1 MLARKQSVRESA
13 FHDFGLNESSESNE
27 VTWINKK
34 PVRFLFR
41 YYRNMGNRY
50 GFFFRT
56 LGHALCGG
64 LQETCFY

>member
-41 YYRNMGNRY
+41 FVKN
-50 GFFFRT
+50 
-56 LGHALCGG
+56 CDS
-64 LQETCFY
+64 